1 MNREDLQVERR
12 LQGMA
17 FMCKPMRPW
26 IFAATLLLLGG
37 TMARSQIFSFG
48 VKTGVPLTTVYTAQQ
63 IPDGGSSASEQR
75 FTIGPTAEVHLPFHL
90 SLEVDALW
98 RQSSF
103 SAVGAHLDAELNSS
117 VNDWQIPLLAKYE
130 MLSGPV
136 RPFIDGGVV
145 FRHVSTTSSSV
156 MPPTNPNTAG
166 ISVGGGLTL
175 KLLHLRVSP
184 EIRYTNWPT
193 PAFSS
198 AYTPVESK
206 SNQVDLLVGITW

>member
-1 MNREDLQVERR
+1 
-12 LQGMA
+12 
-17 FMCKPMRPW
+17 MRAC
-26 IFAATLLLLGG
+26 IFAATLLLLAGRP
-37 TMARSQIFSFG
+37 ARSQIFSFG
-48 VKTGVPLTTVYTAQQ
+48 VKAGVPLTTVYTPQQ
-63 IPDGGSSASEQR
+63 IPDGGSNASEQR

-103 SAVGAHLDAELNSS
+103 SAIGAHLNASLNSS

-156 MPPTNPNTAG
+156 LPPTNPNTAG

-175 KLLHLRVSP
+175 KLLHLRLSP

-193 PAFSS
+193 LAFSS

-206 SNQVDLLVGITW
+206 SNQVDLLMGVTW

>member
-1 MNREDLQVERR
+1 MPKL
-12 LQGMA
+12 
-17 FMCKPMRPW
+17 MRAR
-26 IFAATLLLLGG
+26 IFAATLLLLAGRP
-37 TMARSQIFSFG
+37 ARSQIFSFG
-48 VKTGVPLTTVYTAQQ
+48 VKAGVPLTTVYTPGF
-63 IPDGGSSASEQR
+63 IPDGGSTASEQR

-103 SAVGAHLDAELNSS
+103 SANGAHLPGTLNSS

-145 FRHVSTTSSSV
+145 IRHVSTTSSSFG
-156 MPPTNPNTAG
+156 PPTNPNTAG

-175 KLLHLRVSP
+175 KLLHLRLSP

-193 PAFSS
+193 PAFSVT
-198 AYTPVESK
+198 YTPVYSK
-206 SNQVDLLVGITW
+206 SNQVDLLMGVTW

>member
-1 MNREDLQVERR
+1 MERR
-12 LQGMA
+12 LHRHGLH
-17 FMCKPMRPW
+17 MRKLMQRW
-26 IFAATLLLLGG
+26 IFAAALLLFAGS
-37 TMARSQIFSFG
+37 MARSQIVSFG
-48 VKTGVPLTTVYTAQQ
+48 VKAGVPLTTVYTPQQ
-63 IPDGGSSASEQR
+63 IPDGGSNASEQR

-103 SAVGAHLDAELNSS
+103 SAIGAHLNAVLNSS

-136 RPFIDGGVV
+136 RPFIDGGIV

-156 MPPTNPNTAG
+156 LPPTNPNTAG
-166 ISVGGGLTL
+166 ISVGGGVTL
-175 KLLHLRVSP
+175 KLLHLRLSP
-184 EIRYTNWPT
+184 EIRYTNWRT

-206 SNQVDLLVGITW
+206 RNQVDLLVGITW

>member
-1 MNREDLQVERR
+1 VERR
-12 LQGMA
+12 LHGHG
-17 FMCKPMRPW
+17 FHMRKLTQPW
-26 IFAATLLLLGG
+26 SLAAALLLLAGS
-37 TMARSQIFSFG
+37 MAHSQIFSFG
-48 VKTGVPLTTVYTAQQ
+48 VKAGVPLTTVYSPQQ
-63 IPDGGSSASEQR
+63 IPDGGSNASEQR

-103 SAVGAHLDAELNSS
+103 SAIGAHLPVVLNSS

-145 FRHVSTTSSSV
+145 FRHVSTNSSSV
-156 MPPTNPNTAG
+156 LPPTNPNTAG

-175 KLLHLRVSP
+175 KLLHLRLSP

-198 AYTPVESK
+198 AYTPVVSK